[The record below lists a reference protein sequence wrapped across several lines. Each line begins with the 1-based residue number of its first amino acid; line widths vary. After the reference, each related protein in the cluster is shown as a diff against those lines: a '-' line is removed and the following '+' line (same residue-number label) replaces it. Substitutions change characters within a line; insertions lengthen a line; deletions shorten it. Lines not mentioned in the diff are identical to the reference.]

1 MRVKIFT
8 AAVMISITLVSL
20 ALAAAA
26 APAVRPGVYTLLS
39 NGVMEGEFELRIA
52 GNFYE
57 ATVNLVQPDSGHVA
71 IFAGPAV
78 IAGDKVVIESTE
90 GDGAEITVTLT
101 GGLAVVEANEKAEE
115 YHGSHATFNGTYICR
130 PVKER
135 TRSK

>member
-1 MRVKIFT
+1 MKGRIFT
-8 AAVMISITLVSL
+8 AAVIVSITLASS

-26 APAVRPGVYTLLS
+26 APAVRPGVYALLS

-57 ATVNLVQPDSGHVA
+57 ATVNLVQPDYGHVA
-71 IFAGPAV
+71 FFDGPAV
-78 IAGDKVVIESTE
+78 IAGNKVVIESIE

-101 GGLAVVEANEKAEE
+101 DGLAVVEANEKAEE
-115 YHGSHATFNGTYICR
+115 YHGTHATFNGTYVCR